1 MGKSLPALSWPKKT
15 STWSHGEST
24 SHDLGQEG
32 LLERVPIHHEAGLQK
47 DVDGRKVLPQKFLVV
62 GRAKSGQLTLHGR
75 QCLDGR
81 RPDLLP
87 FGVDAIGYDAVVVD
101 GTGREKRL

>member
-1 MGKSLPALSWPKKT
+1 MP
-15 STWSHGEST
+15 
-24 SHDLGQEG
+24 
-32 LLERVPIHHEAGLQK
+32 VHHKAGLQK

-62 GRAKSGQLTLHGR
+62 GRAKSGQLALHGR

-101 GTGREKRL
+101 GTGREKRF